1 MGRKWLHFGNHR
13 FVTKNDIVAENELD
27 TFDFDTDSGVSA
39 CVFGTNFG
47 QLYYYDK
54 TADDAER
61 HVEIIPLYALSN
73 L

>member
-1 MGRKWLHFGNHR
+1 MAGTC
-13 FVTKNDIVAENELD
+13 VVAI
-27 TFDFDTDSGVSA
+27 FDFDADSGIFA
-39 CVFGTNFG
+39 CCFGANFG

-61 HVEIIPLYALSN
+61 YVEIIPLYALSN